1 MFRLDKLT
9 QKAQEALQQAQGIA
23 EQGQNQILFPLHLL
37 IALAQEKEGIVRPVL
52 EKCGVHPD
60 AVVSEAER
68 LLPGLPR
75 QAGMQPGLYVSQPL
89 NQVLEHAFDEA
100 GRFKDEFVST
110 EHLLLALSE
119 QRSDPAGQLL
129 DRAGATH
136 DAILKA
142 LVGVRGSQRVTDQ
155 NPESK
160 YQALERY
167 AHDLT
172 ESARQGKLDPV
183 IGRDDEIRRVMQ
195 VLSRRTKNNPVLIG
209 EPGVGKT
216 AIVEGLAQ
224 RIVRGDVPDQLKN
237 KRLVAI
243 DLGSLIAGTKF
254 RGEFEDRLK
263 AVVREIIDSNG
274 EFICFIDELHT
285 LVGAGGAEGAIDAA
299 NLLKPALARGE
310 LRCIGATTLSE
321 YKKHVEKD
329 AALARRFQTVMV
341 GEPSVDDTIAILR
354 GLKEKFEIHHGVR
367 IKDSA
372 ILAAAVLSQ
381 RYIADRFLPDKAI
394 DLIDEAGSAL
404 RLQIGSMPIE
414 IDDLDRRISHL
425 EIERQALSKEVDT
438 ASLDRL
444 RTVENELERLRGE
457 AASLKERWGREKSAI
472 TRVRELKAELDNLR
486 KQEERATRAGD
497 WEKAAQL
504 RYGRLSQIG
513 RDIEAAEQELEA
525 VKGDALLKEEIGE
538 DDIARIVAKWTGI
551 PVARMMEGE
560 IQKLVHMPERLK
572 DRVIGQDEAV
582 RLVSNAILRN
592 RAGMSDPNRP
602 IGSVIFLGPTGVGKT
617 ELVRALASY
626 LFDDDKALIRVDMSE
641 YMEKHA
647 VARMIGSP
655 PGYIGYEEGGQ
666 LTEQVRRRPYSVVL
680 FDEIEKA
687 HPEVFHTL
695 LQILDDGRLTDGQG
709 RTVSFKNT
717 VIVMTSNIGT
727 GMVERT
733 PIGFSVHARDKQTE
747 DTRKKL
753 LDALKNAFRPEFL
766 NRVDDIIVFNA
777 LTREHL
783 ARIVDIQLANVN
795 KLLHDRKLRLEVTPA
810 AKELIISEGYDPQYG
825 ARPMRR
831 AIQRLIQD
839 PLSLKLLN
847 GDFREGETILA
858 DAREGSLEFTGVAP
872 VAAGGTRPAPEPE
885 VVRQ

>member
-23 EQGQNQILFPLHLL
+23 EKNQGQVLFPLHVLA
-37 IALAQEKEGIVRPVL
+37 ALAEEKEGIVRPVL

-60 AVVSEAER
+60 AIVSEANR
-68 LLPGLPR
+68 QIVNLPKT
-75 QAGMQPGLYVSQPL
+75 AGMQPGMYLSQPL
-89 NQVLEHAFDEA
+89 NQILEHAFDEA
-100 GRFKDEFVST
+100 IRFKDEFVST
-110 EHLLLALSE
+110 EHLLLAMSE
-119 QRSDPAGQLL
+119 QRGDPAGQLL

-142 LVGVRGSQRVTDQ
+142 LVAIRGSQRVTDQ

-224 RIVRGDVPDQLKN
+224 RIVRGDVPEQLKG

-243 DLGSLIAGTKF
+243 DLGSMIAGTKF

-263 AVVREIIDSNG
+263 AVVKEIIDSNG
-274 EFICFIDELHT
+274 EILCFIDELHT

-310 LRCIGATTLSE
+310 LRCVGATTLNE

-341 GEPSVDDTIAILR
+341 GEPTIDDTIAILR

-372 ILAAAVLSQ
+372 IIAAAVLSQ
-381 RYIADRFLPDKAI
+381 RYITDRFLPDKAI

-425 EIERQALSKEVDT
+425 EIERQALSKEKD
-438 ASLDRL
+438 SGSH
-444 RTVENELERLRGE
+444 ERLRHVESELEEIRGQS
-457 AASLKERWGREKSAI
+457 AVLKERWNREKEAI
-472 TRVRELKAELDNLR
+472 ARVRQLKEEQDTLR
-486 KQEERATRAGD
+486 QEEEKASRVGD

-504 RYGRLSQIG
+504 RYGRLSQIEK
-513 RDIEAAEQELEA
+513 DIQTAEAALEA
-525 VKGDALLKEEIGE
+525 IKENALLKEEIGE

-551 PVARMMEGE
+551 PVTRMMEGE
-560 IQKLVHMPERLK
+560 IQKLVQMPERLK
-572 DRVIGQDEAV
+572 DRVVGQDEAV

-592 RAGMSDPNRP
+592 RAGLSDPNRP
-602 IGSVIFLGPTGVGKT
+602 IGSFIFLGPTGVGKT
-617 ELVRALASY
+617 ELVRALAGY
-626 LFDDDKALIRVDMSE
+626 LFNDDKAMIRVDMSE
-641 YMEKHA
+641 YQERHA
-647 VARMIGSP
+647 VARMIGAP
-655 PGYIGYEEGGQ
+655 PGYVGYDEGGQ
-666 LTEQVRRRPYSVVL
+666 LTEQVRRRPYSVLL

-687 HPEVFHTL
+687 HPEVFNTL

-709 RTVSFKNT
+709 RTVSFKNV
-717 VIVMTSNIGT
+717 VIVMTSNVGT
-727 GMVERT
+727 GMVERNT
-733 PIGFSVHARDKQTE
+733 IGFSVHARDQRTA
-747 DTRKKL
+747 DARKRL
-753 LDALKNAFRPEFL
+753 LDALKMQFRPEFL
-766 NRVDDIIVFNA
+766 NRIDDIIVFNQ

-783 ARIVDIQLANVN
+783 SQIVDIQLASVA
-795 KLLHDRKLRLEVTPA
+795 KLLKDRKLKLEVTPA
-810 AKELIISEGYDPQYG
+810 AKEVIISEGYDPQYG

-831 AIQRLIQD
+831 AIQRLVQD
-839 PLSLKLLN
+839 PLALKLLS
-847 GDFREGETILA
+847 GDFPEGDTVKV
-858 DAREGSLEFTGVAP
+858 DAAPDGSLTFSSVGQASACP
-872 VAAGGTRPAPEPE
+872 SE
-885 VVRQ
+885 VIQ

>member
-9 QKAQEALQQAQGIA
+9 QKAQEALQQTQAIA
-23 EQGQNQILFPLHLL
+23 ESNGSQVMFPLHLL
-37 IALAQEKEGIVRPVL
+37 VALAQEGEGIVRPVL
-52 EKCGVHPD
+52 EKCNVHPD
-60 AVVSEAER
+60 AIVAEATR
-68 LLPGLPR
+68 QIGNLPKTS
-75 QAGMQPGLYVSQPL
+75 GMQPGMYLSQPL
-89 NQVLEHAFDEA
+89 NHILEKAFDEA
-100 GRFKDEFVST
+100 IRFKDEFVST
-110 EHLLLALSE
+110 EHLLLAIAE
-119 QRSDPAGQLL
+119 ERSDSAGQLL
-129 DRAGATH
+129 DHAGATH
-136 DAILKA
+136 DRILQA
-142 LVGVRGSQRVTDQ
+142 LVSVRGTQRVTDQ

-172 ESARQGKLDPV
+172 ASAKAGKLDPV
-183 IGRDDEIRRVMQ
+183 IGREDEIRRVMQ

-224 RIVRGDVPDQLKN
+224 RIVRGDVPDQLRN

-243 DLGSLIAGTKF
+243 DLGSMIAGTKF

-263 AVVREIIDSNG
+263 AVVREIIESNG
-274 EFICFIDELHT
+274 EILCFIDELHT

-310 LRCIGATTLSE
+310 LRCIGATTLNE

-372 ILAAAVLSQ
+372 IIAAAVLSH

-425 EIERQALSKEVDT
+425 EIERQALTKEKDPH
-438 ASLDRL
+438 SFDRL
-444 RTVENELERLRGE
+444 RQIESELETLRGE
-457 AASLKERWGREKSAI
+457 AAGLKERWGREKDAI
-472 TRVRELKAELDNLR
+472 GYVRQLKEEQDTLR
-486 KQEERATRAGD
+486 QEEEKASRAGD
-497 WEKAAQL
+497 WERAAQI
-504 RYGRLSQIG
+504 RYGRLSQIEK
-513 RDIEAAEQELEA
+513 DMQAAEQALEA
-525 VKGDALLKEEIGE
+525 IKENALLKEEIGE

-551 PVARMMEGE
+551 PVTRMMEGE
-560 IQKLVHMPERLK
+560 IQKLVQMPERLK
-572 DRVIGQDEAV
+572 DRVVGQDEAV

-592 RAGMSDPNRP
+592 RAGLSDPNRP
-602 IGSVIFLGPTGVGKT
+602 IGSFIFLGPTGVGKT
-617 ELVRALASY
+617 ELVRALAQY
-626 LFDDDKALIRVDMSE
+626 LFDDDKAMIRVDMSE
-641 YMEKHA
+641 YQEKHT
-647 VARMIGSP
+647 VARMIGAP
-655 PGYIGYEEGGQ
+655 PGYVGYDEGGQ

-687 HPEVFHTL
+687 HPDVFNAL

-709 RTVSFKNT
+709 RTVSFRNT
-717 VIVMTSNIGT
+717 VIVMTSNVGT
-727 GMVERT
+727 GMVEKNT
-733 PIGFSVHARDKQTE
+733 IGFSVHAKAKDNKA
-747 DTRKKL
+747 L
-753 LDALKNAFRPEFL
+753 LEALRAQFRPEFL
-766 NRVDDIIVFNA
+766 NRIDDIIVFNQ

-783 ARIVDIQLANVN
+783 KQIVDIQLGAVI
-795 KLLHDRKLRLEVTPA
+795 KLLRDRKMNLEVTPA
-810 AKELIISEGYDPQYG
+810 AKNLIISEGYDPQYG

-831 AIQRLIQD
+831 AIQRLVQD
-839 PLSLKLLN
+839 PLALKLVS
-847 GDFREGETILA
+847 GEFHEGETVIVA
-858 DAREGSLEFTGVAP
+858 DAAPDGTLTFTTAV
-872 VAAGGTRPAPEPE
+872 E
-885 VVRQ
+885 VTK